1 MGRAYPGPS
10 LGDPR
15 ATLETWL
22 DWLRAGVVAKAR
34 GLSDPDGA
42 LAPVDS
48 GTSLTGVVRHLCT
61 AEQWFA
67 AALDATSTL
76 EEADFHEAWRVAPST
91 SLDEALARY
100 EAACDAS
107 RVVQRRVSSLEDQP
121 AMDDLKGHDYCWVL
135 TMMLEETSRH
145 LGHLDILRELRDG
158 TTGE

>member
-15 ATLETWL
+15 ATLEAWL
-22 DWLRAGVVAKAR
+22 DWLRDGVVAKAV
-34 GLSDPDGA
+34 GLADTDA
-42 LAPVDS
+42 AHAPVGS
-48 GTSLTGVVRHLCT
+48 GTSLTGVVRHLVT
-61 AEQWFA
+61 AERWFA
-67 AALDATSTL
+67 AALDASESL
-76 EEADFHEAWRVAPST
+76 EGVDVLEAWQVDPTT
-91 SLDEALARY
+91 SLAEAIRRY
-100 EAACDAS
+100 ESACEAS
-107 RVVQRRVSSLEDQP
+107 RVVQRRLTSLDDQP

>member
-22 DWLRAGVVAKAR
+22 DWLREGVVAKAR
-34 GLSDPDGA
+34 GLSNVDA
-42 LAPVDS
+42 AAAPVDS
-48 GTSLTGVVRHLCT
+48 GTSLTGVVRHLCA
-61 AEQWFA
+61 AELWFA
-67 AALDATSTL
+67 AALDANSTL
-76 EEADFHEAWRVAPST
+76 EEADFHEVWKVSAMT
-91 SLDEALARY
+91 SLEGAIQSY
-100 EAACDAS
+100 EAACEAS
-107 RVVQRRVSSLEDQP
+107 RTVQRRMASLDDQP